1 MISMG
6 NNERSNLGA
15 AKNANLSGWLG
26 SDPPFISWRNQGR
39 RRVFSGFPIWPS
51 LIVAALLGCL
61 SVSPVQAAAG
71 TNIYKTGFE
80 VAQGFNTNTYYL
92 IGQGGWTG
100 DGTGGNGIENER
112 FTGKGQQAYIGYY
125 PPESTNTDYFSAY
138 YPINLTTIP
147 ASPPIRFSVRMK
159 ILGSNNGYD
168 DSFRWMAHNSKGDWL
183 FLIEFDNYDNRVWTR
198 SGTND
203 WLDADLTFNNG
214 VEYELVV
221 RMDYAKNRWSA
232 SLGDRLIAS
241 DQPIASSTK
250 LADLGDMAAVWYFDD
265 PVHPVDNWMLFDDYQ
280 VAFGDVPPV
289 VTNQPRSQAVLAGS
303 NVTFEASAYS
313 ALPFTFQWQFNGA
326 TMAAA
331 TNSVLALTNVQSA
344 QEGQYAVIM
353 AHSAASVTSQV
364 ARLTVVGASGVI
376 YQTGFEIAQ
385 GFNTND
391 YNLIGQGGWKGDGT
405 GGNGIL
411 TESFAGKGQQAFIG
425 LNAPWSKNEDHLYA
439 YYPINLSPVPT
450 HPIVRFSVLMEIIDS
465 SNDYYDYFQWAA
477 YNTNGD
483 RLFLIEF
490 DNSDNS
496 IWTLSKTNWVD
507 TGFTYTNEVP
517 YELVV
522 RMDFGQNLWN
532 ATLGGLLL
540 ATNQTIAAPG
550 QLADLGDITAYWII
564 DDSVNPGDN
573 WMLFD
578 DYRVAFELPS
588 MTLTIQPQSLPGPI
602 NPGSFALTV
611 AGPAGQVVEILNSS
625 NLTTWN
631 ALGTFTNASGSYQY
645 IDKSPNPKQGFYRT
659 RWVQ

>member
-1 MISMG
+1 MISIG
-6 NNERSNLGA
+6 NNERSKSGA
-15 AKNANLSGWLG
+15 AKNTNLSGWLE
-26 SDPPFISWRNQGR
+26 SDPPFISWRNQER
-39 RRVFSGFPIWPS
+39 RRVFSGFPIWP
-51 LIVAALLGCL
+51 LLLVAAFLGGL
-61 SVSPVQAAAG
+61 SVAPVQAAAG
-71 TNIYKTGFE
+71 TNIYQTNFE

-92 IGQGGWTG
+92 VGQGGWKG
-100 DGTGGNGIENER
+100 ENTGGNGIENER

-125 PPESTNTDYFSAY
+125 PPESTNEDYFSAY

-159 ILGSNNGYD
+159 ILGSGNGYD
-168 DSFRWMAHNSKGDWL
+168 DSFRWMAHNSNGDWL
-183 FLIEFDNYDNRVWTR
+183 FLIDFDNYDNSVWTR
-198 SGTND
+198 AGTND
-203 WLDADLTFNNG
+203 WLAADLTFNPG

-241 DQPIASSTK
+241 DQPIAASTK

-265 PVHPVDNWMLFDDYQ
+265 PVHPGDNWMLFDDYQ
-280 VAFGDVPPV
+280 VAFGEVPPV
-289 VTNQPRSQAVLAGS
+289 VTNQPRSQAVLAGG

-313 ALPFTFQWQFNGA
+313 ALPITFQWQFNGA
-326 TMAAA
+326 NIDAA
-331 TNSVLALTNVQSA
+331 TNSVLTWTNVQSA
-344 QEGQYAVIM
+344 KEGQYAVIV
-353 AHSAASVTSQV
+353 ANSAGAVTSQV

-391 YNLIGQGGWKGDGT
+391 DNLIGQGGWKGDGT
-405 GGNGIL
+405 GGNGIANEYM
-411 TESFAGKGQQAFIG
+411 TGKGQQAFIG
-425 LNAPWSKNEDHLYA
+425 YDAPWNKNEDHLYA

-450 HPIVRFSVLMEIIDS
+450 NQLVRFSVLLEIMDS
-465 SNDYYDYFQWAA
+465 SNGYYDPFQWAV
-477 YNTNGD
+477 YNTDGD

-496 IWTLSKTNWVD
+496 IWTKVETNWVD

-522 RMDFGQNLWN
+522 RMDYGQNRWS
-532 ATLGGLLL
+532 AALGGVLF
-540 ATNQTIAAPG
+540 ATNQPIAAPG
-550 QLADLGDITAYWII
+550 QLADLGDITVFWSI
-564 DDSVNPGDN
+564 DDSVHPGDN

-578 DYRVAFELPS
+578 DYQVAFERQPIT
-588 MTLTIQPQSLPGPI
+588 MAIQPQSLPGPS

-611 AGPAGQVVEILNSS
+611 NGPAGQVVEILSSS

-631 ALGTFTNASGSYQY
+631 AMGTFTNKSGSVQY

-659 RWVQ
+659 RLVR